1 MAIHEIEKNVKIID
15 EVIIYL
21 FNKGFTK
28 FDFGLDFTPE
38 VSIIT
43 VLVEDLEQE
52 LVYSIKN
59 EIHVERDEEL
69 EDYGW
74 ELLGECSD
82 HGEIICLGM
91 LVDKIDVSAKDDI
104 TKIVLYRKH

>member
-15 EVIIYL
+15 EIILLL
-21 FNKGFTK
+21 FHKGHHK
-28 FDFGLDFTPE
+28 FDFNLDYTE
-38 VSIIT
+38 EESLIT
-43 VLVEDLEQE
+43 VVIEDPDKKVLEN
-52 LVYSIKN
+52 IKN

-82 HGEIICLGM
+82 HRETICLGM
-91 LVDKIDVSAKDDI
+91 LVDSMDLSYEENKAKII
-104 TKIVLYRKH
+104 LHRKH